1 MKKRS
6 LIFLFLLLFILTGC
20 RTEFD
25 NNNTKLSDMSFNKP
39 IGYRDS
45 RYPIGVLEDGREYEM
60 RVYEFQNFSI
70 SITWRDKDTFKKYSK
85 DSDLKYKNKKINN
98 KEYKYVETDNK
109 IYYISEHM
117 KGLYIFEFSGDKS
130 SDNVDK
136 YMNLLNNVK
145 YRK

>member
-1 MKKRS
+1 
-6 LIFLFLLLFILTGC
+6 
-20 RTEFD
+20 
-25 NNNTKLSDMSFNKP
+25 MSFNKP

-45 RYPIGVLEDGREYEM
+45 RYPIGVLDDDREYEM

-70 SITWRDKDTFKKYSK
+70 SITWRENDTFKKYSK
-85 DSDLKYKNKKINN
+85 TMDLKYKNKEIND
-98 KEYKYVETDNK
+98 KKYKYAETDNK

-117 KGLYIFEFSGDKS
+117 NGLYIFEFSGDKS

-136 YMNLLNNVK
+136 YMSLLNTVK